1 MNETPSTEPQAESG
15 GAHQILGAVAD
26 LRLDE
31 LLGGLQAQLQN
42 VITARDRLAGLLEAV
57 VTIGS
62 DLSLPVVLRH
72 VVEAAVRLAD
82 AQYGALGVI
91 GQDGLLVEF
100 IHVGMDEDTVT
111 AIGHLPEGRGILGH
125 LIEEPRPLRLH
136 DLASHPHSIGFPEHH
151 PPMSTFL
158 GVPLRVR
165 NEVFGNLYLSEK
177 RDGRDFDSEDERI
190 ISALATAAGI
200 VVENARLLES
210 ASRREQWLRASS
222 EITNLVISE
231 AEIDDVLH
239 RLVRRVGRPPN
250 RRSRASRGY
259 GGRGIAW

>member
-1 MNETPSTEPQAESG
+1 MTEADSTEPQPESTSG
-15 GAHQILGAVAD
+15 GGHQILGGVAD

-31 LLGGLQAQLQN
+31 LLRGLQAQLQN
-42 VITARDRLAGLLEAV
+42 VITARDRLHGLLEAV

-62 DLSLPVVLRH
+62 DLSLPAVLRH

-91 GQDGLLVEF
+91 GQDGLLMEF
-100 IHVGMDEDTVT
+100 IYVGMDEDIVA

-125 LIEEPRPLRLH
+125 LIEEPRLLRLH
-136 DLASHPHSIGFPEHH
+136 DLAADPHSIGFPDHH

-177 RDGRDFDSEDERI
+177 RDGRDFDEEDERV

-210 ASRREQWLRASS
+210 SSRRELWLRAEYRDHQPGDLGS
-222 EITNLVISE
+222 
-231 AEIDDVLH
+231 
-239 RLVRRVGRPPN
+239 
-250 RRSRASRGY
+250 
-259 GGRGIAW
+259 